1 MCGECLA
8 EVMGRYASRTQFC
21 ELRRPSVAGEEGRGF
36 SDDHQLC
43 SERRGESSSGGSDKH
58 LSSTPPGE
66 EGGSSAGGSDTF
78 SPPQVV
84 LVLDMAHLPALCHF
98 WGAA

>member
-36 SDDHQLC
+36 SDEHQLC

-58 LSSTPPGE
+58 LSCTPPGE
-66 EGGSSAGGSDTF
+66 EGGSSAGGSDKH
-78 SPPQVV
+78 
-84 LVLDMAHLPALCHF
+84 LVLCSERRGGALQ
-98 WGAA
+98 GGVTNT